1 MKQVIN
7 TKADGTIYI
16 DTEIDIS
23 GFQKGSQ
30 DLEAAAKRM
39 AAKVEKIGKNLVE
52 AIGQNMLTISEPEK
66 ATEEQLSDALDEANA
81 KKEDIVNMNNQL
93 STSYDDLQ
101 QQLNKYQDQL
111 KETRDKTEETRNA
124 TNNLG
129 KSTSSFGKRL
139 SRLISGALVFNVISS
154 GLRSMTNYMGKALKS
169 NSEFSSSLAKLK
181 AAFMTAFQPIYE
193 LAVPALTTLMRIM
206 TAAITVI
213 GNFFAAI
220 TGKSYAQM
228 KNNAKALNNQA
239 KAIGGVGSAA
249 KDAGKQL
256 MAFDELNVLN
266 DQKEMGGGG
275 AATGEIAPDYSWT
288 DELSD
293 KLKKIA
299 EDVLLVGIGFALWK
313 ISDALPA
320 GLGSILKKIGL
331 VVIAVGFLK
340 LAWDGFTDAWENG
353 INWDNLLQTI
363 VGIAGAAIALGIA
376 FGPIAAGIV
385 LLAGGIALVVLALR
399 EYNKTG
405 ELSKKACDALMAGI
419 VGICLAIGILTGAW
433 IPLLI
438 AGILHLAYKLADFL
452 GYGELFRDGIGD
464 ILGGVVDI
472 FKSVFAFD
480 LPGILDGFERGFNGF
495 NDVLTA
501 IVSSIIDGIITL
513 INKTFGTKFKT
524 LKEQGRGDGSSV
536 NEKQHGGGGGTFG
549 DKEAKTEFSNFSK
562 SIADLINQNTATKDT
577 LDRLNESE
585 NKLSQALSEMNTY
598 TFAGGNMQSLL
609 SSGYQVPYLATG
621 AVIPPRATYS
631 AGSANQEVVKSID
644 LLADIFKQSANEE
657 SVGNSRVESLLIE
670 LINAVSNIRIG
681 DDVIGRAASRYYR
694 TTSRARGW

>member
-1 MKQVIN
+1 M
-7 TKADGTIYI
+7 
-16 DTEIDIS
+16 
-23 GFQKGSQ
+23 
-30 DLEAAAKRM
+30 
-39 AAKVEKIGKNLVE
+39 
-52 AIGQNMLTISEPEK
+52 
-66 ATEEQLSDALDEANA
+66 
-81 KKEDIVNMNNQL
+81 
-93 STSYDDLQ
+93 
-101 QQLNKYQDQL
+101 
-111 KETRDKTEETRNA
+111 
-124 TNNLG
+124 
-129 KSTSSFGKRL
+129 
-139 SRLISGALVFNVISS
+139 ISGALVFNVISS
-154 GLRSMTNYMGKALKS
+154 GLRSMTQYFGKALKS
-169 NSEFSSSLAKLK
+169 NAEFSSSLAKLK

-220 TGKSYAQM
+220 TGKSYAQVK
-228 KNNAKALNNQA
+228 KNAQALNNQA

-249 KDAGKQL
+249 KEANKFL
-256 MAFDELNVLN
+256 APFDELINVD
-266 DQKEMGGGG
+266 DQKETGGGG
-275 AATGEIAPDYSWT
+275 GGTAAAEIAPDFSWT
-288 DELSD
+288 DEFSD
-293 KLKKIA
+293 KIKKIA

-313 ISDALPA
+313 ISDSLP
-320 GLGSILKKIGL
+320 GKLGDILGKIGL
-331 VVIAVGFLK
+331 IVIAIGFLK
-340 LAWDGFTDAWENG
+340 LAWDGFMDAWENG
-353 INWDNLLQTI
+353 IDWSNLTQILI
-363 VGIAGAAIALGIA
+363 GVAGVAIAIGLA
-376 FGPIAAGIV
+376 FGTTAAAVV
-385 LLAGGIALVVLALR
+385 LLAGGIALVVLALQ

-405 ELSKKACDALMAGI
+405 ELSKKTCDALMAGI

-438 AGILHLAYKLADFL
+438 AGILYLAYKLADFL

-480 LPGILDGFERGFNGF
+480 LPGILDGFEHGFNGF
-495 NDVLTA
+495 NDALTA
-501 IVSSIIDGIITL
+501 IVASIIDGIITL
-513 INKTFGTKFKT
+513 INKTFGTEFKT

-562 SIADLINQNTATKDT
+562 SIADLINQNSATKDT

-631 AGSANQEVVKSID
+631 AESANQEVVKSID